1 MHKVLKLRKGWE
13 FDRIFRTGI
22 RANGELVRLL
32 YVMDDSDSIKFGLA
46 VGKKQG
52 KAHVRV
58 RGRRILREAFRH
70 LSQNL
75 TPGIS
80 LVLGLKAQGLVAKS
94 QDIQRDLERLF
105 SRKKL
110 LQSHKCSPASQ

>member
-1 MHKVLKLRKGWE
+1 MKLRKGWE
-13 FDRIFRTGI
+13 FDMIFRTGI

-32 YVMDDSDSIKFGLA
+32 YVRDESDTVKFGLA

-70 LSQNL
+70 LSENL
-75 TPGIS
+75 APGIS
-80 LVLGLKAQGLVAKS
+80 LVLGLKAQGLGAKS
-94 QDIQRDLERLF
+94 QDIQRDLERIF

-110 LQSHKCSPASQ
+110 LQNHKCSPASQ